1 MQEAAAPLWHRR
13 RKHQRRCLFA
23 AEQLPSP
30 GTSIMLTLARRQFGL
45 ETLEYTGV
53 DLAPG
58 LDHDLRARS
67 QRALDPLC
75 AYSIRRTGDARHARK
90 LTLARAL

>member
-30 GTSIMLTLARRQFGL
+30 GTSILLTLARRQFRL
-45 ETLEYTGV
+45 ETLENARV
-53 DLAPG
+53 DLAPR

-67 QRALDPLC
+67 QRALQALC
-75 AYSIRRTGDARHARK
+75 AYSIRRTGDARNGRK
-90 LTLARAL
+90 LALARAL